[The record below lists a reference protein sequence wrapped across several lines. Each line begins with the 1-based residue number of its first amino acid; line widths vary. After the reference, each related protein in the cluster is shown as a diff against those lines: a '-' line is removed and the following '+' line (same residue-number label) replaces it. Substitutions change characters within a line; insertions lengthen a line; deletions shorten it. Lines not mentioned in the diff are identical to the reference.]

1 MWLAYV
7 LTFYMIFI
15 LLVFN
20 SDTRI
25 KYSRAPGSVIG
36 MKTPELISF
45 VMAFGALCI
54 MSLFRG
60 IHVGSDTISYVQFY
74 NYVENFTSYT
84 KVFIATRMEPGFVL
98 YVRVLVRLFHN
109 PQSVIICSSAITMF
123 FVMRFI
129 CKYSKVTWLSIF
141 IFYCLFFNTSMNV
154 MRQFLALSFVLWAF
168 DYILKKKFIIFSAL
182 VLLATTFHFSAFIF
196 FIAYPLS
203 KLKVTKKII
212 VLSVIFAPFVLIMS
226 YVIMS
231 PFLEFMAE
239 GDFLSYYDKDNKYY
253 AEGVKIATILLLI
266 MYTFFVCYG
275 LAGWKIME
283 KRRVPMNQ
291 IDSTMLFFLI
301 VGVFI
306 TLFSLPLNIL
316 NRFAL
321 YFNIFGIAFLPNTIH
336 QFAKRQPVAGHIVV
350 GVLLLS
356 LYYLVINVYRPEWTH
371 IYPYS
376 FYE

>member
-7 LTFYMIFI
+7 LTFYMVFI
-15 LLVFN
+15 LVFN
-20 SDTRI
+20 SHTRI
-25 KYSRAPGSVIG
+25 KYSKAPGSV
-36 MKTPELISF
+36 MRMETPELISF
-45 VMAFGALCI
+45 VLAFGAMCI

-60 IHVGSDTISYVQFY
+60 IHVGSDTYPYVRFYDMVESLSSYS
-74 NYVENFTSYT
+74 NI
-84 KVFIATRMEPGFVL
+84 FIQTRMEPGFVFYIRL
-98 YVRVLVRLFHN
+98 LVRLFHN
-109 PQSVIICSSAITMF
+109 PQSVIICSSGITMF

-129 CKYSKVTWLSIF
+129 YKYSRVTWLSSF
-141 IFYCLFFNTSMNV
+141 IFFCLFFNASMNV
-154 MRQFLALSFVLWAF
+154 MRQFLALSLVLWSF
-168 DYILKKKFIIFSAL
+168 DYIFKKKFIYFSAI

-196 FIAYPLS
+196 LIAYPLS
-203 KLKVTKKII
+203 KIKVSKKII
-212 VLSVIFAPFVLIMS
+212 FLSIILAPFVLFVSFYFI
-226 YVIMS
+226 S

-301 VGVFI
+301 IGVFI
-306 TLFSLPLNIL
+306 TLFSLPFNIL